1 MVTVS
6 DSATYQGQSEK
17 VLGSLSLLD
26 QSIVVTRTYICY
38 TMYLKK
44 KKKKP
49 IEPRVIMC

>member
-44 KKKKP
+44 KKKP
-49 IEPRVIMC
+49 TEPRVIMC